1 MKPVHIFF
9 SSIILLTSCESVI
22 EIDLD
27 YMKPKLVIE
36 GVINDFDHKCII
48 KLSKTTDY
56 FNHKAN
62 PTVSGAVITLTD
74 DSGTLVNFNE
84 TEPGIYTEESIQTKP
99 DINYT
104 LNILS
109 EGDKY
114 VANATIPHK
123 VNIDSLTCL
132 YNPES
137 IFYEVGYVVSCHFS
151 DPLEFRNFYRLKTY
165 NINDRTKAKNSKDLY
180 NDDICNGNRVEWSWT
195 YDVFQQSDTVVVEL
209 YTLDVQT
216 YDYYKTLFPISGG
229 AEMMSMATPANPK
242 TNISNGALGYF
253 GAYAVSR
260 DTIIISP
267 SKANLSGNK

>member
-1 MKPVHIFF
+1 MKTLLIFF
-9 SSIILLTSCESVI
+9 SIIILLTSCEDVI
-22 EIDLD
+22 EIELNC
-27 YMKPKLVIE
+27 MEPKLVIE
-36 GVINDFDHKCII
+36 GVINDFDNQCII

-56 FNHKAN
+56 FNQKTN
-62 PTVSGAVITLTD
+62 PSVSDAVITLTD
-74 DSGTLVNFNE
+74 NAGTIVKFNE
-84 TEPGIYTEESIQTKP
+84 IEPGNYLGESVQAKSYT
-99 DINYT
+99 NYT

-109 EGDKY
+109 EGDEY
-114 VANATIPHK
+114 VAKATIPQK
-123 VNIDSLTCL
+123 VNIDSLTYL

-151 DPLEFRNFYRLKTY
+151 DPEEFRNFYRLKTY

-180 NDDICNGNRVEWSWT
+180 NDDLFNGNKVELPWS
-195 YDVFQQSDTVVVEL
+195 YDVYQAFDTVVVEL

-229 AEMMSMATPANPK
+229 AEMMSMTTPANPN

-253 GAYAVSR
+253 GAYTISR

-267 SKANLSGNK
+267 SN

>member
-1 MKPVHIFF
+1 M
-9 SSIILLTSCESVI
+9 LLTSCENVI
-22 EIDLD
+22 EIELD

-36 GVINDFDHKCII
+36 GVINDFDNQCII

-56 FNHKAN
+56 FNQKTN
-62 PTVSGAVITLTD
+62 PTVSDAVITLTD
-74 DSGTLVNFNE
+74 NAGTVVKFNE
-84 TEPGIYTEESIQTKP
+84 IEPGNYLGESVQAKSH
-99 DINYT
+99 INYT
-104 LNILS
+104 LSILS

-114 VANATIPHK
+114 EAKATIPQK

-151 DPLEFRNFYRLKTY
+151 DPEEFRNFYRLKTY
-165 NINDRTKAKNSKDLY
+165 NINDKSKAKNSKDLY
-180 NDDICNGNRVEWSWT
+180 SDDLFSGNNVELPWS
-195 YDVFQQSDTVVVEL
+195 YDVYQRSDTVVVEL
-209 YTLDVQT
+209 YSLDEQT

-229 AEMMSMATPANPK
+229 AEMMSLTTPANPN

-253 GAYAVSR
+253 GAYTISR

-267 SKANLSGNK
+267 QTK

>member
-1 MKPVHIFF
+1 MKPVLIFF
-9 SSIILLTSCESVI
+9 SSLMLLTSCESVI

-36 GVINDFDHKCII
+36 GVIDDFDHQCII

-74 DSGTLVNFNE
+74 DEGTLVNFNE
-84 TEPGIYTEESIQTKP
+84 TEPGIYTEVSIQIKP
-99 DINYT
+99 NIAYT
-104 LNILS
+104 LSILS

-123 VNIDSLTCL
+123 VNIDSLTCK
-132 YNPES
+132 YNSES

-151 DPLEFRNFYRLKTY
+151 DPEDYDNFYRLKTY

-180 NDDICNGNRVEWSWT
+180 NDDLFNGNKVDLPWS
-195 YDVFQQSDTVVVEL
+195 YDVYQKSDTVVVEL

-229 AEMMSMATPANPK
+229 AEMMSMANPANPN

-253 GAYAVSR
+253 GAYTISR

-267 SKANLSGNK
+267 SKLSSFGKK